1 MIQPE
6 TQFVYDKSESLATNF
21 HRWNDL
27 DSKERDSFNEP
38 QLDRLSAIKLFSE
51 IFGVSAV
58 DIQDSMEVERRR
70 YEYKP

>member
-1 MIQPE
+1 MMEPE
-6 TQFVYDKSESLATNF
+6 TQFVFDKSESLATNF

-27 DSKERDSFNEP
+27 DSKERDTFNEP
-38 QLDRLSAIKLFSE
+38 QLDRLAAIKLFSE

>member
-1 MIQPE
+1 MGQPE
-6 TQFVYDKSESLATNF
+6 TQFVFDNTESLATNF

-27 DSKERDSFNEP
+27 DRQERDSYNEP
-38 QLDRLSAIKLFSE
+38 QLDRLAAVKLFSE